1 MTDLLR
7 ALCTYDSRHPDY
19 ESLYWDEDPK
29 PTPQPNCFCDNCF
42 YGRTELA
49 NEIIRL
55 RSTANEGGSRN
66 SDNIPT
72 DVSVSERLPGPKDC
86 NEEGV

>member
-1 MTDLLR
+1 MTDVLR
-7 ALCTYDSRHPDY
+7 ALCAYDSRHPDY

-29 PTPQPNCFCDNCF
+29 PTPQPNCCCDNCF

-55 RSTANEGGSRN
+55 RSTTSEGDFDG
-66 SDNIPT
+66 
-72 DVSVSERLPGPKDC
+72 
-86 NEEGV
+86 